1 MEVLKLRV
9 VVVVNIR
16 RLCIEPVKSKKKKE
30 QESLAREIVL

>member
-9 VVVVNIR
+9 VGVGDIR
-16 RLCIEPVKSKKKKE
+16 RLCIEPVKSKEKKE